1 MSPCG
6 AAVVA
11 TGKQCFIWL
20 LPVEQHESS
29 CLGFIESL
37 LQEKRNHDKRPDE
50 DIQVDPTVAP
60 VPLGDVVARSTAPED
75 ASTAPEGAAT
85 APEGGA
91 ASNADI
97 QQTPNEIQAKGGAQD
112 TEMSEAAAAE
122 QGAEQREGGSTEAGQ
137 KPEAKVQEAPME
149 DPSQQVVKLI
159 ATNQAA
165 SFADYFK

>member
-1 MSPCG
+1 MRPCG

-11 TGKQCFIWL
+11 TWKQCSIWL
-20 LPVEQHESS
+20 LPVEQHAPS
-29 CLGFIESL
+29 CLGFIELL

-60 VPLGDVVARSTAPED
+60 VPLGDVVAHSTAPED
-75 ASTAPEGAAT
+75 ASTAPESAAT

-91 ASNADI
+91 ASNADT
-97 QQTPNEIQAKGGAQD
+97 QQTPDGMQAKGGAQD

-137 KPEAKVQEAPME
+137 KPDGEVQEAPKE
-149 DPSQQVVKLI
+149 DPSEQVFKLI

-165 SFADYFK
+165 TFADYFK